1 MALRITREAL
11 EQIVRQAR
19 KDHPIES
26 CGIVAATVGEMVA
39 HRVVM
44 MKNKAASSKFFRFD
58 SQEQFRVYR
67 DLESRDEECVA
78 IYHSHTGSEA
88 YPSKDDVDHA
98 GYPEVHYLIVS
109 TWEHAKAP
117 IRSFRIIDG
126 GVTEERI
133 FIVESLLDQQG
144 SPIHS
149 C

>member
-26 CGIVAATVGEMVA
+26 CGIVAATAGEMVA
-39 HRVVM
+39 HRVVT
-44 MKNKAASSKFFRFD
+44 MKNHAASPEFFRFD
-58 SQEQFRVYR
+58 SQEQFRVCR

-88 YPSKDDVDHA
+88 YPSKDDIDHA

-109 TWEHAKAP
+109 TWEHARVLM
-117 IRSFRIIDG
+117 RSFRIIDG

-133 FIVESLLDQQG
+133 FIVESLFDQQVPP
-144 SPIHS
+144 SHS